1 MLRSFFFFFF
11 LAADLP
17 SSFVGPL
24 RWLFLATRELC
35 PAVGADQG
43 SQNTTRVQACTFLED
58 HGYSMANSCIVRQG
72 RMGVVVSKLVN
83 LLPGRTLHEVLHAI
97 DGGMIC
103 ITLKSFES

>member
-1 MLRSFFFFFF
+1 MLRSFFFFF

-43 SQNTTRVQACTFLED
+43 YQEVAEHQEALVALSSTHINNTCCASSYCKVYLYVHVAYNHWVQALFKGFHSTGNSGGHPHFL
-58 HGYSMANSCIVRQG
+58 HS
-72 RMGVVVSKLVN
+72 
-83 LLPGRTLHEVLHAI
+83 PRT
-97 DGGMIC
+97 
-103 ITLKSFES
+103 